1 MTNLFERA
9 SSPWVCYSAYEYK
22 QAEDHNFYVT
32 PASKAK
38 PNFYNPLKDPEKLVL
53 DALNIGVLSMNK
65 KPPEMVREAV
75 MEFAGQYGL
84 LGLMTALPTTPQFMD
99 YEAVYLPTNHFIKVE
114 SLPTED
120 YMSYFFPFQ
129 KLNVKKKEKS
139 SIWNVEDRD
148 MIALALTMQ
157 DQPRA
162 VSMSFQ
168 RDYAERY
175 DWIVQQFKDLAF
187 GLFSSFFYY
196 NDYDSLDE
204 TTRSLYRQGMAAFG
218 GITPTYH
225 IELLDK
231 PTIVWDFYSLS
242 LCIQMMFSFMLTDAN
257 STLKICKH
265 CNKPFV
271 ASRPTM
277 AFCSPKCKNQYNV
290 YKSRARGKTE

>member
-1 MTNLFERA
+1 MTNLFERTG
-9 SSPWVCYSAYEYK
+9 SPWVYYSAYGYK
-22 QAEDHNFYVT
+22 QAGDSNFYVT
-32 PASKAK
+32 PAADAK
-38 PNFYNPLKDPEKLVL
+38 PRVYDPLKNPEKLVL

-65 KPPEMVREAV
+65 KPPEVIRKAV
-75 MEFAGQYGL
+75 MEFTGQYGL
-84 LGLMTALPTTPQFMD
+84 LGLMTALPTTPKFMD
-99 YEAVYLPTNHFIKVE
+99 YEAVYLPTNHFIKAE
-114 SLPTED
+114 SISTED
-120 YMSYFFPFQ
+120 YMAYFFPFH
-129 KLNVKKKEKS
+129 KLDIKKKGKQ
-139 SIWNVEDRD
+139 SIWNVDARD

-157 DQPRA
+157 DLPEA
-162 VSMSFQ
+162 VNMSFQ

-175 DWIVQQFKDLAF
+175 DWIVQQFRDLAF
-187 GLFSSFFYY
+187 GLCSSFFYY

-242 LCIQMMFSFMLTDAN
+242 TCIQMMFSFMLTDAN

-271 ASRPTM
+271 AACPTM
-277 AFCSPKCKNQYNV
+277 AFCSPQCKNKYSV
-290 YKSRARGKTE
+290 TP

>member
-22 QAEDHNFYVT
+22 QAEDHHFYVT
-32 PASKAK
+32 PVAKAK
-38 PNFYNPLKDPEKLVL
+38 PKLYNPLKDPEKLVL

-75 MEFAGQYGL
+75 MEFTGQYGL

-99 YEAVYLPTNHFIKVE
+99 YESVYLPTNHFIKAE
-114 SLPTED
+114 SLSTEE
-120 YMSYFFPFQ
+120 YISYFFPFHQ
-129 KLNVKKKEKS
+129 LDVKKKGKS
-139 SIWNVEDRD
+139 SVWDIEDRD

-157 DQPRA
+157 DQPKA
-162 VSMSFQ
+162 VCMSFQ

-175 DWIVQQFKDLAF
+175 DWMVQQFKDLAF
-187 GLFSSFFYY
+187 WLFSSFFYY

-257 STLKICKH
+257 STLRVCKH
-265 CNKPFV
+265 CKRPFV
-271 ASRPTM
+271 AARPTM

-290 YKSRARGKTE
+290 YK